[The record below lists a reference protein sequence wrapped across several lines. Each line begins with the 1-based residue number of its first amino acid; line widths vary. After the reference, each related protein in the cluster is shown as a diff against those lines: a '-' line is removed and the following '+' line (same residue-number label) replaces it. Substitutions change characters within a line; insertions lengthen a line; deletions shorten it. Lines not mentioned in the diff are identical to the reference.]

1 MIKYLTDRAVIRL
14 TSPLTQESVTG
25 LVDAMEHARE
35 DCFYERI
42 ELAISSTGGEIAAYE
57 RLLVAIDA
65 LREDG
70 IRVDTSASGVAG
82 GPAAFLLS
90 MGSDRRASPECR
102 LRYSLSRVAGEGHL
116 TAAEAG
122 STAAALTD
130 LDERLIARFAERG
143 VEAAKSVKKRQTK
156 VDAFH
161 PGDWATVALFL
172 AARSEPV
179 ESMDKAGLLNCLRKQ
194 LDRDG
199 ADAASLAKVYRTFFA
214 MDPAISPALALEL
227 FLIDGIGRSRESK
240 RRSRNGSIAVPE
252 WRSLWPGG
260 RVDLQYL
267 RRHTLILGETGSGKT
282 ASGVMPLVNAML
294 APQAGLGCALV
305 VDPKRELLADIRE
318 RAEDVRLIEPSG
330 PKRAGAV
337 LNLITGE
344 NAGLDEDLEA
354 GRYQEAARRILIRS
368 AGLASRTPASVWAG
382 LSPGD
387 SRHAYWD
394 HEGGSL
400 AALALS
406 IALMVIAK
414 RREIFAGDDF
424 PGPILAAP
432 RSVRDA
438 LAEFAEAAGIAPSRR
453 ELGVRVE
460 QAINKAQARKAD
472 DSEDYEKRRR
482 KAIDRSLDEGAVALR
497 DSLQSALEGPL
508 DDDLESALNGYLRSE
523 RESLHSR
530 LDRHRDSRSDRRD
543 EPKLDSYTWRTLVD
557 AVEQTDIH
565 AAEAGFRKRFKD
577 LDREIRVEPRRYE
590 IRETVDRILLCGFV
604 VRDDAETGPSPNVM
618 ALAQRILDLFL
629 TPAVGF
635 DWNSDAK
642 ARSKPDYFDLGLN
655 EKSDDFKLRASYLL
669 NALKPLF
676 GAEIEPVRQEVQRW
690 ETLAGSE
697 GWNETSAHYV
707 SILAHAQQAFR
718 DFAAPAPAWTLYFGV
733 EPYWK
738 RLAAERSSRIV
749 DFAQAVDADEGLTVW
764 VIQPN
769 LSGDRDTLVV
779 KAMKAAFFEAVL
791 GNEARA
797 AGKRK
802 PLVGYVA
809 DEFHRFVTAGTGHGE
824 QSYLDTCRSYRA
836 FCALA
841 SQSIASIE
849 FALAGT
855 AGHLCAERSGRIR
868 PAQQRRHQAVL
879 SDHRRRDDR
888 PNPKYL
894 PNPPGAAGGR

>member
-1 MIKYLTDRAVIRL
+1 MHD
-14 TSPLTQESVTG
+14 
-25 LVDAMEHARE
+25 
-35 DCFYERI
+35 
-42 ELAISSTGGEIAAYE
+42 
-57 RLLVAIDA
+57 
-65 LREDG
+65 
-70 IRVDTSASGVAG
+70 
-82 GPAAFLLS
+82 
-90 MGSDRRASPECR
+90 
-102 LRYSLSRVAGEGHL
+102 
-116 TAAEAG
+116 
-122 STAAALTD
+122 
-130 LDERLIARFAERG
+130 FAERG
-143 VEAAKSVKKRQTK
+143 VEVAKRAKKRQTK

-179 ESMDKAGLLNCLRKQ
+179 DSMDKAKILDCLRKQ
-194 LDRDG
+194 LARDS
-199 ADAASLAKVYRTFFA
+199 ADVDTLAKTYRTFFA
-214 MDPAISPALALEL
+214 MDPPISPALACEL

-252 WRSLWPGG
+252 WQSLWPSG

-282 ASGVMPLVNAML
+282 ASGIMPLVNAML

-318 RAEDVRLIEPSG
+318 RADDVRLIEPSG
-330 PKRAGAV
+330 PKHPGAV
-337 LNLITGE
+337 LNLTTGA
-344 NAGLDEDLEA
+344 NAGLDEDLQA

-382 LSPGD
+382 LSPGE
-387 SRHAYWD
+387 SRQSYWD

-406 IALMVIAK
+406 ISLVVIAK
-414 RREIFAGDDF
+414 RREIFTGEDS
-424 PGPILAAP
+424 PESILATP

-438 LAEFAEAAGIAPSRR
+438 LAEFGEAAGFVPSRS
-453 ELGVRVE
+453 ELGVVVE
-460 QAINKAQARKAD
+460 RAINKGQARRAD
-472 DSEDYEKRRR
+472 ASADYEASRRM
-482 KAIDRSLDEGAVALR
+482 AIDRALDDGAVSLR

-508 DDDLESALNGYLRSE
+508 DDDLETALRGYLTEE

-530 LDRHRDSRSDRRD
+530 LDRISNNRSGRRG

-565 AAEAGFRKRFKD
+565 AGEAGFRKPFEE

-590 IRETVDRILLCGFV
+590 IRETADRILLCGFV
-604 VRDDAETGPSPNVM
+604 ARDDAETGASPNVM

-635 DWNSDAK
+635 NWNSDSK
-642 ARSKPDYFDLGLN
+642 AASKPDYFELGLN

-779 KAMKAAFFEAVL
+779 KAMKAAFFESVL

-797 AGKRK
+797 AGRKK

-809 DEFHRFVTAGTGHGE
+809 DEFHRFVTAGAGHGE

-855 AGHLCAERSGRIR
+855 GGTNAQNEAAVSVLLNNVGTKLFFRTTDEGTIGRIR
-868 PAQQRRHQAVL
+868 SICPTRPGRPAVVDVRPPSTLSPGECYAALPDGRFERRQLAPCYPGQ
-879 SDHRRRDDR
+879 SPAEAGADR
-888 PNPKYL
+888 EAK
-894 PNPPGAAGGR
+894 PPRGAGTGPRETADVIALFEPGREG